1 MRLGQAQGLPW
12 GFTRLIPCV
21 IGCGSIMGIKIIA
34 NNKKAYHEYFIDEV
48 YEAGLMLQGTEV
60 KSLRAGQVSI
70 KESYCRIRN
79 GEVFVENMNIS
90 PYEQGN
96 RENHEPLRARKLLLH
111 GEEIAKII
119 KKVDEKGLTL
129 IPTKLYFKDRR
140 AKLEIGIGRGKK
152 LYDKR
157 ETLKRKQADREAS
170 RAMRDH
176 SK

>member
-1 MRLGQAQGLPW
+1 
-12 GFTRLIPCV
+12 
-21 IGCGSIMGIKIIA
+21 MGIKVIA

-60 KSLRAGQVSI
+60 KSIREGHVSI

-90 PYEQGN
+90 PYEQAN
-96 RENHEPLRARKLLLH
+96 RENHEPLRTRKLLLH
-111 GEEIAKII
+111 RDEIAKIT
-119 KKVDEKGLTL
+119 KKVEEKGLTL

-140 AKLEIGIGRGKK
+140 AKIEIGIGRGKK

-170 RAMRDH
+170 RAIRDH
-176 SK
+176 SR

>member
-1 MRLGQAQGLPW
+1 
-12 GFTRLIPCV
+12 
-21 IGCGSIMGIKIIA
+21 MGIKIIA

-48 YEAGLMLQGTEV
+48 YEAGLSLQGTEV
-60 KSLRAGQVSI
+60 KSIRAGQVSI
-70 KESYCRIRN
+70 KEAYCRIRN

-90 PYEQGN
+90 PYEQGS
-96 RENHEPLRARKLLLH
+96 RENHEPLRSRKLLLH
-111 GEEIAKII
+111 RDEIGKII
-119 KKVDEKGLTL
+119 KKVEEKGLTL

-176 SK
+176 SR

>member
-1 MRLGQAQGLPW
+1 
-12 GFTRLIPCV
+12 
-21 IGCGSIMGIKIIA
+21 MGIKIIA
-34 NNKKAYHEYFIDEV
+34 NNKKAYHEYFVDEV
-48 YEAGLMLQGTEV
+48 FEAGLALQGTEV
-60 KSLRAGQVSI
+60 KSIRMGQVSI

-79 GEVFVENMNIS
+79 GEVFVDNMNIS

-96 RENHEPLRARKLLLH
+96 RENHDPLRSRKLLLNRY
-111 GEEIAKII
+111 EIDKLI

-129 IPTKLYFKDRR
+129 VPTKIYFKDSR
-140 AKLEIGIGRGKK
+140 AKLEIGVCRGKK

>member
-1 MRLGQAQGLPW
+1 
-12 GFTRLIPCV
+12 
-21 IGCGSIMGIKIIA
+21 MGIKIIA
-34 NNKKAYHEYFIDEV
+34 NNKKAYHEYFVDEV
-48 YEAGLMLQGTEV
+48 FEAGLALQGTEV
-60 KSLRAGQVSI
+60 KSIRMGQVSI

-79 GEVFVENMNIS
+79 GEVFVDNMNIS

-96 RENHEPLRARKLLLH
+96 RENHDPLRSRKLLLNRY
-111 GEEIAKII
+111 EIDKLI

-129 IPTKLYFKDRR
+129 VPTKIYFKDSR
-140 AKLEIGIGRGKK
+140 AKLEIGVCRGKK

-176 SK
+176 

>member
-1 MRLGQAQGLPW
+1 
-12 GFTRLIPCV
+12 
-21 IGCGSIMGIKIIA
+21 MGIKIIA
-34 NNKKAYHEYFIDEV
+34 NNKKVYHEYFVDEV
-48 YEAGLMLQGTEV
+48 FEAGLALQGTEV
-60 KSLRAGQVSI
+60 KSIRMGQVSI

-79 GEVFVENMNIS
+79 GEVFVDNMNIS

-96 RENHEPLRARKLLLH
+96 RENHDPLRSRKLLLNRY
-111 GEEIAKII
+111 EIDKLI

-129 IPTKLYFKDRR
+129 VPTKIYFKDSR
-140 AKLEIGIGRGKK
+140 AKLEIGVCRGKK

>member
-1 MRLGQAQGLPW
+1 M
-12 GFTRLIPCV
+12 
-21 IGCGSIMGIKIIA
+21 SIKIIA
-34 NNKKAYHEYFIDEV
+34 NNKKAYHEYFVDEV
-48 YEAGLMLQGTEV
+48 FEAGLALQGTEV
-60 KSLRAGQVSI
+60 KSVRMGQVSI
-70 KESYCRIRN
+70 KEAYCRIRN
-79 GEVFVENMNIS
+79 GEVFVDNMNIS

-96 RENHEPLRARKLLLH
+96 RENHDPLRSRKLLLH
-111 GEEIAKII
+111 RTEIDKLI

-129 IPTKLYFKDRR
+129 VPTKIYFKDSR
-140 AKLEIGIGRGKK
+140 AKLEIGVCRGKK